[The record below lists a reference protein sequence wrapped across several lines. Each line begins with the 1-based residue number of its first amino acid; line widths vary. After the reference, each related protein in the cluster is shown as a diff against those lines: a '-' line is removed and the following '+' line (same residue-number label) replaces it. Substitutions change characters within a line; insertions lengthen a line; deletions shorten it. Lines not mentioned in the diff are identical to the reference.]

1 MRNSNVCH
9 RPTNAAA
16 REWLRIALLG
26 GLWPLWAAG
35 QEVSVDCLLGPDR
48 VAEVGSPV
56 TGVVEFVWVERGDRV
71 SAGQKLATLKTD
83 VEEASVSV
91 ARARAGSG
99 AEVRTA
105 QANHEFALQKLARAE
120 DLERQ
125 GFVSQQALDQ
135 LRTEVKVAAQ
145 RLALAG
151 DHQQV
156 WRAEHELARRQLA
169 RRTIRAPFDGVV
181 AELTI
186 EQGEWITPSPPGI
199 PMPAVLD
206 LLDPDAIYVS
216 APLDEVD
223 RGRVAVDL
231 PVRITL
237 DAYPGKS
244 FAGKIARIAPYIL
257 DVAEQSRT
265 FEVEA
270 TFEDAQFARTL
281 PPGASADVE
290 VILSVSE
297 GVVRIPTYA
306 LAEGKRVLVVESEC
320 PSQAGLG
327 ARLASL
333 LLAHSGECLVARD
346 VTAGLKNWEFVEIRE
361 GLKEG
366 ERIVVSLDRAEV
378 KEGAR
383 VRQSAV
389 AER

>member
-181 AELTI
+181 AER
-186 EQGEWITPSPPGI
+186 
-199 PMPAVLD
+199 
-206 LLDPDAIYVS
+206 YVS
-216 APLDEVD
+216 AGERVEEKPAFRIIKTDPLRVEV
-223 RGRVAVDL
+223 VAPSSLFGSVRAGMTTQVSPDL
-231 PVRITL
+231 PGSPTLTAVVVRVDKFI
-237 DAYPGKS
+237 DASNNTFRLGANLPNPGN
-244 FAGKIARIAPYIL
+244 A
-257 DVAEQSRT
+257 
-265 FEVEA
+265 
-270 TFEDAQFARTL
+270 L
-281 PPGASADVE
+281 PPGVRCKAKLAKSA
-290 VILSVSE
+290 
-297 GVVRIPTYA
+297 P
-306 LAEGKRVLVVESEC
+306 
-320 PSQAGLG
+320 AG
-327 ARLASL
+327 RS
-333 LLAHSGECLVARD
+333 
-346 VTAGLKNWEFVEIRE
+346 
-361 GLKEG
+361 
-366 ERIVVSLDRAEV
+366 
-378 KEGAR
+378 
-383 VRQSAV
+383 
-389 AER
+389 